1 MASLTE
7 IAVSEGAV
15 PEVDIA
21 IAGGGMAGLTL
32 AWALLR
38 ARPTLRL
45 AVIEQQGAVERSV
58 SFDSR
63 SIALAAA
70 SVQQLQAWQL
80 WPELAAKAC
89 PIRHIHVSDRGH
101 FGKCY
106 LTAEQ
111 FGLTEFGAVLEV
123 EHLGQLLQQRLQN
136 VPQEQLLMLQPDH
149 IVALQQQQDQ
159 VQLQLASGKQLSAS
173 LLVVCEGGLSP
184 TRQLAGFA
192 LSTEHY
198 QQTAVIANLALAEP
212 HQERAYE
219 RFTADGPIALLPLPG
234 KRYSL
239 VWTTSPEQAARL
251 MQLGDSEFTAA
262 AQQAFGYRAGV
273 FVKSGAR
280 ASYPLT
286 LRRSASPVLHRIAL
300 AGNSLHSL
308 HPIAGQGFN
317 LALRDIAA
325 LVQLVE
331 NHTQNQP
338 TDKNSAAEI
347 GGYAMLRQ
355 YQLARE
361 ADMQQVMTLT
371 DGLVRL
377 FSNRS
382 RLVALGR
389 NLGLLGMLLC
399 DDLKQPLAHQAMGY
413 NAMQRLQAQLK
424 EFSNHAAL

>member
-7 IAVSEGAV
+7 AAESGAAVSEDMGSK
-15 PEVDIA
+15 VDIA
-21 IAGGGMAGLTL
+21 IAGGGMAGMTL
-32 AWALLR
+32 AWALLQ
-38 ARPTLRL
+38 ARPTLRI
-45 AVIEQQGAVERSV
+45 AVIEQQAAVQPSV

-80 WPELAAKAC
+80 WPELEAKAC
-89 PIRHIHVSDRGH
+89 AIRHIHVSDRGH

-123 EHLGQLLQQRLQN
+123 EHLGQLLQQRLRTVLKQ
-136 VPQEQLLMLQPDH
+136 QLLMLQPDQIASLH
-149 IVALQQQQDQ
+149 QQKDQ
-159 VQLQLASGKQLSAS
+159 VQLQLASGKQLSAA
-173 LLVVCEGGLSP
+173 LLVVCEGGQSP

-192 LSTEHY
+192 LASEHY
-198 QQTAVIANLALAEP
+198 EQTAVIANLALAEP

-239 VWTTSPEQAARL
+239 VWTTSPAHAASL
-251 MQLGDSEFTAA
+251 MQLSDDEFTAA

-273 FVKSGAR
+273 FTKSGAR

-286 LRRSASPVLHRIAL
+286 LRRSTSPVLHRVAL

-325 LVQLVE
+325 LVQLV
-331 NHTQNQP
+331 QMAQP
-338 TDKNSAAEI
+338 TPAAI
-347 GGYAMLRQ
+347 GDYAMLRQ
-355 YQLARE
+355 YQQARE

-399 DDLKQPLAHQAMGY
+399 DQFKQPLAHQAMGY
-413 NAMQRLQAQLK
+413 SAMQRMQAQLK
-424 EFSNHAAL
+424 EYSNHAAL

>member
-1 MASLTE
+1 MASLTDTAPE
-7 IAVSEGAV
+7 I
-15 PEVDIA
+15 DIA

-32 AWALLR
+32 AWALLK
-38 ARPTLRL
+38 ARPTLRI
-45 AVIEQQGAVERSV
+45 AVIEQQAAVERSV

-70 SVQQLQAWQL
+70 SVDQLRNWQL
-80 WPELAAKAC
+80 WPELGAKAS

-106 LTAEQ
+106 LEADH
-111 FGLTEFGAVLEV
+111 FGLSEFGAVLEV
-123 EHLGQLLQQRLQN
+123 EHLGQLLQRRLQT
-136 VPQEQLLMLQPDH
+136 VPDKQLMMLQPDQ
-149 IVALQQQQDQ
+149 VASLQQQADQ
-159 VQLQLASGKQLSAS
+159 VQLQLASGKVLSAR

-192 LSTEHY
+192 LRSDLYE
-198 QQTAVIANLALAEP
+198 QTAVIANLALAEP
-212 HQERAYE
+212 HQQRAFE

-239 VWTTSPEQAARL
+239 VWTTQPAEAAQL
-251 MQLGDSEFTAA
+251 MQLDEPAFTAA

-286 LRRSASPVLHRIAL
+286 LRRSDSPVRHRIAL
-300 AGNSLHSL
+300 LGNSLHSL

-325 LVQLVE
+325 LVALV
-331 NHTQNQP
+331 QQMP
-338 TDKNSAAEI
+338 AAI
-347 GGYAMLRQ
+347 GDYAMLRQ
-355 YQLARE
+355 YQQARE

-389 NLGLLGMLLC
+389 NLGLLSMLLC
-399 DDLKQPLAHQAMGY
+399 EPLQQPLARQAMGY
-413 NAMQRLQAQLK
+413 SAMLRQQAQLK
-424 EFSNHAAL
+424 EFSNDAAL

>member
-7 IAVSEGAV
+7 AAESGAAVSEDMGSK
-15 PEVDIA
+15 VDIA
-21 IAGGGMAGLTL
+21 IAGGGMAGMTL
-32 AWALLR
+32 AWALLQ
-38 ARPTLRL
+38 ARPTLRI
-45 AVIEQQGAVERSV
+45 AVIEQQAAVQPSV

-80 WPELAAKAC
+80 WPELEAKAC
-89 PIRHIHVSDRGH
+89 AIRHIHVSDRGH

-106 LTAEQ
+106 LQADQ

-123 EHLGQLLQQRLQN
+123 EHLGQLLQQRLRT
-136 VPQEQLLMLQPDH
+136 VPTQQLLMLQPDQ
-149 IVALQQQQDQ
+149 IASLQQHKDQ
-159 VQLQLASGKQLSAS
+159 VELQLASGKQLSAR

-184 TRQLAGFA
+184 TRQLAGFT
-192 LSTEHY
+192 LRSEY
-198 QQTAVIANLALAEP
+198 YEQTAVIANLALAEP

-239 VWTTSPEQAARL
+239 VWTTSPAESASL
-251 MQLGDSEFTAA
+251 MQLSNDKFTAA

-286 LRRSASPVLHRIAL
+286 LRRSDSPVRHRIAL
-300 AGNSLHSL
+300 LGNSLHSL

-317 LALRDIAA
+317 LALRDIVA
-325 LVQLVE
+325 LVQLLK
-331 NHTQNQP
+331 QMP
-338 TDKNSAAEI
+338 AAV
-347 GGYAMLRQ
+347 GDYAMLRQ
-355 YQLARE
+355 YQLVRE

-389 NLGLLGMLLC
+389 NLGLLGMLLS
-399 DDLKQPLAHQAMGY
+399 DDLQQPLARQAMGY
-413 NAMQRLQAQLK
+413 SAMQRMQAQLK
-424 EFSNHAAL
+424 EYSNDAAL

>member
-1 MASLTE
+1 MASLTDT
-7 IAVSEGAV
+7 A

-32 AWALLR
+32 AWALLK
-38 ARPTLRL
+38 ARPTLRI
-45 AVIEQQGAVERSV
+45 AVIEQQAAVERSV

-70 SVQQLQAWQL
+70 SVDQLRNWQL
-80 WPELAAKAC
+80 WPELGAKAS

-106 LTAEQ
+106 LEADH
-111 FGLTEFGAVLEV
+111 FGLSEFGAVLEV
-123 EHLGQLLQQRLQN
+123 EHLGQLLQQRLQAL
-136 VPQEQLLMLQPDH
+136 PGKQLMMLQPDQ
-149 IVALQQQQDQ
+149 VASLQQQADQ
-159 VQLQLASGKQLSAS
+159 VQLQLASGKTLSAR

-192 LSTEHY
+192 LRSEHY
-198 QQTAVIANLALAEP
+198 EQTAVIANLALAEP
-212 HQERAYE
+212 HQQRAFE

-239 VWTTSPEQAARL
+239 VWTTQPAEAAQL
-251 MQLGDSEFTAA
+251 MQLDEPAFTAA

-286 LRRSASPVLHRIAL
+286 LRRSDSPVRHRIAL
-300 AGNSLHSL
+300 LGNSLHSL

-325 LVQLVE
+325 LVALV
-331 NHTQNQP
+331 QQMP
-338 TDKNSAAEI
+338 TAI
-347 GGYAMLRQ
+347 GDYAMLRQ

-382 RLVALGR
+382 RLLALGR

-399 DDLKQPLAHQAMGY
+399 EPLQQPLARQAMGY
-413 NAMQRLQAQLK
+413 SATLRQQAQLK
-424 EFSNHAAL
+424 EFSNDAAL

>member
-1 MASLTE
+1 MVSLTE

-15 PEVDIA
+15 SEVDIA

-45 AVIEQQGAVERSV
+45 AVIEQQGAVERPV

-111 FGLTEFGAVLEV
+111 FGLNEFGAVLEV

-149 IVALQQQQDQ
+149 IAALQQQQDQ
-159 VQLQLASGKQLSAS
+159 VQLQLASGKQLSAA

-192 LSTEHY
+192 LASEHY
-198 QQTAVIANLALAEP
+198 EQTAVIANLALAEP

-262 AQQAFGYRAGV
+262 AQQAFGYRAGA
-273 FVKSGAR
+273 FVKTGAR

-286 LRRSASPVLHRIAL
+286 LRRTDSPVRHRIAL
-300 AGNSLHSL
+300 LGNSLHSL

-325 LVQLVE
+325 LVQLV
-331 NHTQNQP
+331 QQMP
-338 TDKNSAAEI
+338 KAI
-347 GGYAMLRQ
+347 GDYTMLRQ

-399 DDLKQPLAHQAMGY
+399 DELKQPLAHQAMGY
-413 NAMQRLQAQLK
+413 SAMQRLQAQLK